1 MTRAD
6 RLMVVAAVL
15 AAMLVA
21 PSRASADPNI
31 GVPVT
36 PTGALGPPVEI
47 DECQLLYSGN
57 DVAGE
62 SAGVTMKFTNDSKLT
77 ADLINFHVSAGDES
91 GNIRDVGTFSPGIE
105 ITHHYKEGSGH
116 MMFAP
121 LLSHVHLDCSVA
133 SVHFTNGSVWQA
145 SAVPAATPA
154 LVAMGS
160 THLAL
165 VSAPAALT
173 FDGMGKEFDQFVSV
187 YSAAGLRS
195 FHQSGTCSGIVRVR
209 TVDTG
214 SRSVALRVSPLS
226 KGRCTITIDDAAS
239 RSLDIPVIVGE
250 TP

>member
-6 RLMVVAAVL
+6 RLVLLAGVLVALL
-15 AAMLVA
+15 AA
-21 PSRASADPNI
+21 PSRVSADPNI

-36 PTGALGPPVEI
+36 PTGALGPPVEV

-62 SAGVTMKFTNDSKLT
+62 SAGVAMKFTNDSKLT
-77 ADLINFHVSAGDES
+77 ADLINFHVAAGDES

-133 SVHFTNGSVWQA
+133 SVHFTNGAVWQA
-145 SAVPAATPA
+145 SAVPAATPTP
-154 LVAMGS
+154 VAVVPS
-160 THLAL
+160 RPAL
-165 VSAPAALT
+165 VSAPTILT
-173 FDGMGKEFDQFVSV
+173 FDGMGKEFDQFLSV

-195 FHQSGTCSGIVRVR
+195 FHQSGTCAGIVRVR

-214 SRSVALRVSPLS
+214 SHSAALRVSPMS
-226 KGRCTITIDDAAS
+226 RGRCTITIADAAS
-239 RSLDIPVIVGE
+239 HSLEIPVVVGE